1 MTLLLAVLAAM
12 LLVGGI
18 VILAAVA
25 AGVLVQRPRRAGAST
40 GLWKKA
46 VDKLAG
52 LSKRSRLTIAVGLV
66 AGVVATLWTGW
77 PLMLVV
83 VPVAVVGV
91 PHLLSAPKQ
100 DQIELLQA
108 LDRWVRGMTA
118 TMATGKSITDALRL
132 SARTPP
138 PLLADHLVLLIR
150 RLDDRWPAPQALL
163 ALADDLDSP
172 DADAVLASLV
182 LAAHRGG
189 TGATSTLAAL
199 ADTIQERL
207 KALREIESE
216 RSKPRAV
223 VKQVTII
230 TLVLLSG
237 SLLLARD
244 FFAPYGTPVG
254 QALLAG
260 LIAAYVGSLVMLR
273 KMTLPR
279 ERPRIL
285 RSLS

>member
-1 MTLLLAVLAAM
+1 MTLLVAVLAAM
-12 LLVGGI
+12 LFVAGI

-25 AGVLVQRPRRAGAST
+25 AGVLVQRPVTKSST
-40 GLWKKA
+40 GLWTKA
-46 VDKLAG
+46 VDGLRG
-52 LSKRSRLTIAVGLV
+52 LSRRSRLTILVGLV
-66 AGVVATLWTGW
+66 GGVLVFLWTGW

-83 VPVAVVGV
+83 VPVAVFGV

-100 DQIELLQA
+100 DQVELLQA

-189 TGATSTLAAL
+189 TGATATLAAL

-216 RSKPRAV
+216 RSKPRSV

-230 TLVLLSG
+230 TLVLLTA

-244 FFAPYGTPVG
+244 FFAPYGTPIG

-273 KMTLPR
+273 RMTLPR
-279 ERPRIL
+279 HRERIL

>member
-1 MTLLLAVLAAM
+1 MTLLVAVLGAM

-25 AGVLVQRPRRAGAST
+25 AGVLVQRPRPQEST
-40 GLWKKA
+40 GLWTRV
-46 VDKLAG
+46 VDKVRG
-52 LSKRSRLTIAVGLV
+52 VSRRERVTLV
-66 AGVVATLWTGW
+66 AGLVGGVLVAAWTQW
-77 PLMLVV
+77 PLMLLV
-83 VPVAVVGV
+83 VPLAVYGV

-189 TGATSTLAAL
+189 TGATATLAAL

-230 TLVLLSG
+230 TLVLLG
-237 SLLLARD
+237 ASLLLARD

-260 LIAAYVGSLVMLR
+260 LIAAYVGSLLMLR
-273 KMTLPR
+273 RLTLPR
-279 ERPRIL
+279 QRDRIL
-285 RSLS
+285 RSLT

>member
-1 MTLLLAVLAAM
+1 MTLLVAVLAAM
-12 LLVGGI
+12 LLVAG
-18 VILAAVA
+18 VVVLAAVGT
-25 AGVLVQRPRRAGAST
+25 GVLVQRPRAQAST
-40 GLWKKA
+40 GLWMKG
-46 VDKLAG
+46 VDRVRAM
-52 LSKRSRLTIAVGLV
+52 SRRARLTMVVGLV
-66 AGVVATLWTGW
+66 AGVVITLWTGW

-83 VPVAVVGV
+83 VPLAVYGI
-91 PHLLSAPKQ
+91 PYLLSSPQ
-100 DQIELLQA
+100 HDQIELLQA

-163 ALADDLDSP
+163 ALADDLGSP

-189 TGATSTLAAL
+189 TGATMTLAAL

-207 KALREIESE
+207 KALREIEAE

-223 VKQVTII
+223 VRQVTMI
-230 TLVLLSG
+230 TLVLLTA

-244 FFAPYGTPVG
+244 FFAPYGTPTG
-254 QALLAG
+254 QLMLAG
-260 LIAAYVGSLVMLR
+260 LLTAYVGSLLMLR
-273 KMTLPR
+273 RMTLPR
-279 ERPRIL
+279 HRDRIL

>member
-1 MTLLLAVLAAM
+1 MTMLVAVLAAM
-12 LLVGGI
+12 LLVGGV

-25 AGVLVQRPRRAGAST
+25 AGVLVQRPRARASAGVGSRWA
-40 GLWKKA
+40 A
-46 VDKLAG
+46 RLAG
-52 LSKRSRLTIAVGLV
+52 LSRRERLTITVGLV
-66 AGVVATLWTGW
+66 GGVLVALWTRW

-83 VPVAVVGV
+83 VPIAVYGV

-100 DQIELLQA
+100 SQVELLQA

-163 ALADDLDSP
+163 ALDDDLDSP

-189 TGATSTLAAL
+189 TGATATLAAL

-207 KALREIESE
+207 KALREIEAE
-216 RSKPRAV
+216 RAKPRAV

-230 TLVLLSG
+230 TLVLLSA

-260 LIAAYVGSLVMLR
+260 LLAAYVGSLVMLR
-273 KMTLPR
+273 RMTLPR
-279 ERPRIL
+279 ERERIL

>member
-1 MTLLLAVLAAM
+1 MTLVLAVLAAM
-12 LLVGGI
+12 LFVAGL
-18 VILAAVA
+18 VILAAVL
-25 AGVLVQRPRRAGAST
+25 AGVLEAQPRTRSST
-40 GLWKKA
+40 GLWTKV
-46 VDKLAG
+46 VDGVHAM
-52 LSKRSRLTIAVGLV
+52 SRRSRLTAAL
-66 AGVVATLWTGW
+66 GVVGGVVVTLWTGW

-83 VPVAVVGV
+83 VPLAVHGV
-91 PHLLSAPKQ
+91 PHLLSAPTQ
-100 DQIELLQA
+100 NQVELLQA

-189 TGATSTLAAL
+189 IGATATLAAL

-216 RSKPRAV
+216 RAKPRAV

-230 TLVLLSG
+230 TLTLLGG

-244 FFAPYGTPVG
+244 FFTPYGTPIG
-254 QALLAG
+254 QVLLGA
-260 LIAAYVGSLVMLR
+260 LIAVYVGSLVVLR
-273 KMTLPR
+273 RMTLPR
-279 ERPRIL
+279 RRERIL
-285 RSLS
+285 RSLA

>member
-1 MTLLLAVLAAM
+1 MTLLVAVLAAM
-12 LLVGGI
+12 LFVAGI

-25 AGVLVQRPRRAGAST
+25 AGVLVQRPVTKSST
-40 GLWKKA
+40 GLWTKA
-46 VDKLAG
+46 VDGLRG
-52 LSKRSRLTIAVGLV
+52 LSRRSRLTILVGLV
-66 AGVVATLWTGW
+66 SGVLVFLWTGW

-83 VPVAVVGV
+83 VPVAVFGV

-100 DQIELLQA
+100 DQVELLQA

-189 TGATSTLAAL
+189 TGATATLAAL

-216 RSKPRAV
+216 RSKPRSV

-230 TLVLLSG
+230 TLVLLTA

-244 FFAPYGTPVG
+244 FFAPYGTPIG

-273 KMTLPR
+273 RMTLPR
-279 ERPRIL
+279 HRERIL

>member
-1 MTLLLAVLAAM
+1 MTLLVAVLGAM

-25 AGVLVQRPRRAGAST
+25 AGVLVQRPRPQEST
-40 GLWKKA
+40 GLWTRV
-46 VDKLAG
+46 VDKVRG
-52 LSKRSRLTIAVGLV
+52 VSRRERVTLV
-66 AGVVATLWTGW
+66 AGLVGGVLVAAWTQW
-77 PLMLVV
+77 PLMLLV
-83 VPVAVVGV
+83 VPLAVYGV

-189 TGATSTLAAL
+189 TGATATLAAL

-230 TLVLLSG
+230 TLVLLG
-237 SLLLARD
+237 ASLLLARD

-260 LIAAYVGSLVMLR
+260 LIAAYVGSLLMLR
-273 KMTLPR
+273 RMTLPR
-279 ERPRIL
+279 QRDRIL
-285 RSLS
+285 RSLT

>member
-1 MTLLLAVLAAM
+1 MTLLMAVLSAM
-12 LLVGGI
+12 LLVGGV

-25 AGVLVQRPRRAGAST
+25 AGVLVQRPRHQSST
-40 GLWKKA
+40 GLWTKA
-46 VDKLAG
+46 VDTL
-52 LSKRSRLTIAVGLV
+52 RSRSRRSRVTFLVGLIG
-66 AGVVATLWTGW
+66 GVLVTLWTGW
-77 PLMLVV
+77 PLMLIV

-91 PHLLSAPKQ
+91 PHLLSAPHQ
-100 DQIELLQA
+100 DQIELLSA

-163 ALADDLDSP
+163 ALADDLNSP

-189 TGATSTLAAL
+189 TGATATLVAL

-207 KALREIESE
+207 KALREIEAE

-223 VKQVTII
+223 VKQVTVI
-230 TLVLLSG
+230 TLVLLSVA
-237 SLLLARD
+237 LLLARD
-244 FFAPYGTPVG
+244 FFAPYSTPTG
-254 QALLAG
+254 QLLLAA
-260 LIAAYVGSLVMLR
+260 LIAAYVASLVMLR
-273 KMTLPR
+273 RMTLPR
-279 ERPRIL
+279 QRERIL

>member
-1 MTLLLAVLAAM
+1 MTLLMAVLSAM
-12 LLVGGI
+12 LLVGGV

-25 AGVLVQRPRRAGAST
+25 AGVLVQRPRHQSST
-40 GLWKKA
+40 GLWTKA
-46 VDKLAG
+46 VDTL
-52 LSKRSRLTIAVGLV
+52 RSRSRRSRVTFLVGLIG
-66 AGVVATLWTGW
+66 GVLVTLWTGW
-77 PLMLVV
+77 PLMLIV

-91 PHLLSAPKQ
+91 PHLLSAPHQ
-100 DQIELLQA
+100 DQIELLSA

-189 TGATSTLAAL
+189 TGATATLVAL

-207 KALREIESE
+207 KALREIEAE

-223 VKQVTII
+223 VKQVTVI
-230 TLVLLSG
+230 TLVLLSVA
-237 SLLLARD
+237 LLLARD
-244 FFAPYGTPVG
+244 FFAPYSTPTG
-254 QALLAG
+254 QLLLAA
-260 LIAAYVGSLVMLR
+260 LIAAYVASLVMLR
-273 KMTLPR
+273 RMTLPR
-279 ERPRIL
+279 QRERIL

>member
-1 MTLLLAVLAAM
+1 MTLLMAVLSAM
-12 LLVGGI
+12 LLVGGV

-25 AGVLVQRPRRAGAST
+25 AGVLVQRPRHQSST
-40 GLWKKA
+40 GLWTKA
-46 VDKLAG
+46 VGTL
-52 LSKRSRLTIAVGLV
+52 RSRSRRSRVTFLVGLIG
-66 AGVVATLWTGW
+66 GVLVTLWTGW
-77 PLMLVV
+77 PLMLIV

-91 PHLLSAPKQ
+91 PHLLSAPHQ
-100 DQIELLQA
+100 DQIELLSA

-189 TGATSTLAAL
+189 TGATATLVAL
-199 ADTIQERL
+199 ADTIHERL
-207 KALREIESE
+207 KALREIEAE

-223 VKQVTII
+223 VKQVTVI
-230 TLVLLSG
+230 TLVLLSVA
-237 SLLLARD
+237 LLLARD
-244 FFAPYGTPVG
+244 FFAPYSTPTG
-254 QALLAG
+254 QLLLAA
-260 LIAAYVGSLVMLR
+260 LIAAYVASLVMLR
-273 KMTLPR
+273 RMTLPR
-279 ERPRIL
+279 QRERIL

>member
-1 MTLLLAVLAAM
+1 MTLLVAVLAAM
-12 LLVGGI
+12 LFVAGLVL
-18 VILAAVA
+18 LAAVA
-25 AGVLVQRPRRAGAST
+25 AGVLVQRPAPPSST
-40 GLWKKA
+40 GLWTKA
-46 VDKLAG
+46 VDGVRG
-52 LSKRSRLTIAVGLV
+52 LSRRSRVTILVGLV
-66 AGVVATLWTGW
+66 SGVVVFLWTGW
-77 PLMLVV
+77 PLMLAV

-91 PHLLSAPKQ
+91 PHLLTAPKQ
-100 DQIELLQA
+100 DQIALLQA

-138 PLLADHLVLLIR
+138 PLLAEHLVLLIR

-172 DADAVLASLV
+172 DADAVIASLV

-189 TGATSTLAAL
+189 TGATATLAAL

-230 TLVLLSG
+230 TLVLLG
-237 SLLLARD
+237 ASLLLARD

-273 KMTLPR
+273 RMTLPR
-279 ERPRIL
+279 HRERIL